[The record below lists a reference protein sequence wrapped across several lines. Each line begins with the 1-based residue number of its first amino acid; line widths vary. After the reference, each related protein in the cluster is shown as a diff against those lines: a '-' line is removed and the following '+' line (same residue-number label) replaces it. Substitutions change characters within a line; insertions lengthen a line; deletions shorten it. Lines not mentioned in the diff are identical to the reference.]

1 MQIEPKVYL
10 RLVLLEKYVE
20 TEDIYLLNHE
30 IGHYLLGCICV
41 LEFKHKVKDWKFD
54 LIQYEKEITDL
65 FNQTVEKYVMLNDL
79 YD

>member
-1 MQIEPKVYL
+1 MAAHTLYEIKFTLKRVVFFSNHVQIEPKVYL

-41 LEFKHKVKDWKFD
+41 LEFKHKVQD
-54 LIQYEKEITDL
+54 
-65 FNQTVEKYVMLNDL
+65 
-79 YD
+79 